1 MCESVKKHQ
10 VNNSMQIN
18 AKVEQKHSKRIKMQ
32 TLSRK
37 MALKK
42 RISKERQEII
52 LSMTLLILVILVQNE
67 TINQKDSK
75 RGMWVYNK
83 QMNWKKAHRRK
94 EVMNGS

>member
-1 MCESVKKHQ
+1 
-10 VNNSMQIN
+10 
-18 AKVEQKHSKRIKMQ
+18 
-32 TLSRK
+32 
-37 MALKK
+37 
-42 RISKERQEII
+42 
-52 LSMTLLILVILVQNE
+52 MTLLILVILVQNE

>member
-37 MALKK
+37 MAFKK
-42 RISKERQEII
+42 RISKER
-52 LSMTLLILVILVQNE
+52 
-67 TINQKDSK
+67 
-75 RGMWVYNK
+75 
-83 QMNWKKAHRRK
+83 
-94 EVMNGS
+94 